1 MSIDLLIRCIIMKSE
16 NSTFRNLKY
25 KYRFFFTLDYLL
37 KKIGINFTKANV
49 YSFKLDNFIFKE
61 SKNDNIIIKECKI
74 EDLPKFGEL
83 EDLFLKDMQ
92 NGHFLVAAFLDNEW
106 VGYNWISLKPIEVE
120 EVEGVIHFDGAYLY
134 RAYVREKYRR
144 MGINKRIL
152 YFTLNQIKNKYK
164 KNEAYAITETANL
177 PANRALTGLK
187 FYRVGTIK
195 YSRIFLWKKYEEEID
210 KNNKVT
216 LLEV

>member
-1 MSIDLLIRCIIMKSE
+1 MNE

-37 KKIGINFTKANV
+37 KKIGVNFTKANI

-61 SKNDNIIIKECKI
+61 PKTNDVVIKECKL

-83 EDLFLKDMQ
+83 EDLFLSDMQ
-92 NGHFLVAAFLDNEW
+92 DGHILIAAFVDDQW

-120 EVEGVIHFDGAYLY
+120 EVERFIHFDGAYLY
-134 RAYVREKYRR
+134 RAYVKGEYRQ
-144 MGINKRIL
+144 MGIMNKIT

-164 KNEAYAITETANL
+164 KNEAYAITETANV
-177 PANRALTGLK
+177 PANRTLAGLK
-187 FYRVGTIK
+187 FSKVGIIN
-195 YSRIFLWKKYEEEID
+195 YSRIFLWKKYEEKIE
-210 KNNKVT
+210 NNTVT
-216 LLEV
+216 LLEI

>member
-1 MSIDLLIRCIIMKSE
+1 MNE

-37 KKIGINFTKANV
+37 KKIGVNFTKANI

-61 SKNDNIIIKECKI
+61 PKTNDVVIKECEL

-83 EDLFLKDMQ
+83 EDLFLSDMQ
-92 NGHFLVAAFLDNEW
+92 DGHILIAAFVDDQW

-120 EVEGVIHFDGAYLY
+120 EVERFIHFDGAYLY
-134 RAYVREKYRR
+134 RAYVKGEYRQ
-144 MGINKRIL
+144 MGIMNKIT

-164 KNEAYAITETANL
+164 KNEAYAITETANV
-177 PANRALTGLK
+177 PANRTLAGLK
-187 FYRVGTIK
+187 FSKVGIIN
-195 YSRIFLWKKYEEEID
+195 YSRIFLWKKYEEKIE
-210 KNNKVT
+210 NNTVT